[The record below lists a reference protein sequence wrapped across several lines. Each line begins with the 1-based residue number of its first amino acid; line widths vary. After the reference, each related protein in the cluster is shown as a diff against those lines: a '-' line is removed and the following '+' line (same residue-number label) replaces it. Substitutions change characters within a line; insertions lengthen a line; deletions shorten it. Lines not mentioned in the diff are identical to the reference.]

1 MIIQKY
7 CSERLKTRY
16 ITARTI
22 IREKKL
28 KRLAQ
33 KSKSVDNHSQGESK

>member
-22 IREKKL
+22 VREKKL

-33 KSKSVDNHSQGESK
+33 KSYSVESKGTK

>member
-1 MIIQKY
+1 MLIEKY
-7 CSERLKTRY
+7 CSKGLASRY

-33 KSKSVDNHSQGESK
+33 KSKSVDKK

>member
-1 MIIQKY
+1 MLIEKY
-7 CSERLKTRY
+7 CSKGLASRY
-16 ITARTI
+16 ISARTI

-33 KSKSVDNHSQGESK
+33 KSNTKGSK

>member
-7 CSERLKTRY
+7 CSKRMTGNV
-16 ITARTI
+16 ISARTI
-22 IREKKL
+22 VREKKL

-33 KSKSVDNHSQGESK
+33 KSYSVESKGKK